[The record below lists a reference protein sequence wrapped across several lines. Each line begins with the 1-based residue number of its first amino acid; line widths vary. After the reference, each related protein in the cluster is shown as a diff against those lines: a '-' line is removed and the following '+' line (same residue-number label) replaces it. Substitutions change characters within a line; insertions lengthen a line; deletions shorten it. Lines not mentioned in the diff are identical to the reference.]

1 MPDPAE
7 LIAAHLAQGLVHPGD
22 GKPIALPLPMFQT
35 AAIPADMARE
45 FADQAGLPDANIAK
59 LTGEA
64 IEHLLREND
73 VPVDRTESEFKELE
87 AKAAEVTGRHRQPR
101 VHCRTCSEFLFSV
114 NVDAEK
120 PTVDGPKFIRA
131 IHGMSDDCSVK
142 HRGGDD

>member
-1 MPDPAE
+1 MSSPVE
-7 LIAAHLAQGLVHPGD
+7 LIATNLAQGLVHPGD

-35 AAIPADMARE
+35 AAIPPDMARE

-59 LTGEA
+59 LTAEA
-64 IEHLLREND
+64 IVHLLGQNGYTVIDQAELD
-73 VPVDRTESEFKELE
+73 QLRTD
-87 AKAAEVTGRHRQPR
+87 ATEVTGRHRQPR

-142 HRGGDD
+142 HRGSDD

>member
-59 LTGEA
+59 LTAEA
-64 IEHLLREND
+64 IVHLLGQNGYAVIDQAELQQL
-73 VPVDRTESEFKELE
+73 RTD
-87 AKAAEVTGRHRQPR
+87 ATEVTARHRQPR
-101 VHCRTCSEFLFSV
+101 IHCRCGQFLMSL
-114 NVDAEK
+114 NIDTEK
-120 PTVDGPKFIRA
+120 PTIDGPKLIQALRA
-131 IHGMSDDCSVK
+131 LDPDCSTN
-142 HRGGDD
+142 HQATP